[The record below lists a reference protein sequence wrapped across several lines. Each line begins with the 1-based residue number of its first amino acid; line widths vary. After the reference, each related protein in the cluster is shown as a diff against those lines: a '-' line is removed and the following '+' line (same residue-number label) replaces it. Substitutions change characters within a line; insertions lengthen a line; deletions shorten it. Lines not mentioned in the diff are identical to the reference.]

1 MLRATRHLRAAQFNA
16 DGARSRLPRQ
26 ADDLDER
33 QDMIGFFGEWLE
45 RDAYTAPDDDDTEPT
60 GPVGDNLPSFQ
71 ADALEEEDEDDG

>member
-1 MLRATRHLRAAQFNA
+1 
-16 DGARSRLPRQ
+16 
-26 ADDLDER
+26 
-33 QDMIGFFGEWLE
+33 MIGFFGEWLE